1 MVALRRIK
9 PHHNMKPIKCIFS
22 VLSFIACSLSFS
34 ATHAQ
39 SDRKTDKQE
48 ARFSAVFSV
57 SDDDPQKVIVKVEN
71 PYGEKLSI
79 DVFSYEQGY
88 VLSKTVQSNTY
99 KGSLNFSS
107 VLDGDYVVQVS
118 SRKEKI
124 SRIFSMQTRQ
134 IESRGLRIK

>member
-1 MVALRRIK
+1 MLALRRIK
-9 PHHNMKPIKCIFS
+9 PHDNMKPIKCIFS
-22 VLSFIACSLSFS
+22 ILSFIACSLSFS

-57 SDDDPQKVIVKVEN
+57 SDDDPQKVIVTVDN
-71 PYGEKLSI
+71 PLGEKLTI
-79 DVFSYEQGY
+79 DVFSYELGY
-88 VLSKTVQSNTY
+88 VLSKTVQGNTY

-107 VLDGDYVVQVS
+107 VLDGDYIIQVS

-124 SRIFSMQTRQ
+124 SRTFSMQTRQ
-134 IESRGLRIK
+134 VESRELRIK